1 MEGVPIRAFESE
13 VLTALLGALSDI
25 GLDVGEVKW
34 QPIEFEGQRRQA
46 DAVFTVSGQQV
57 VVEVKAVVTEREVNQ
72 LVSYAQAL
80 PIPMIV
86 ASRRIADG
94 ARKRLRQEGVGY
106 YDGRGRLRL
115 ALPGVVVDTDVPP
128 MDSVGQPP
136 AAFEGEVVREVALVL
151 LDEPDSRHGPRA
163 IARTIGRAPSAVS
176 AALDRL
182 RANGLLTSANEPVIP
197 ELFWEL
203 VAVWRR
209 AQQPLAGLP
218 ESGRASQNALLQ
230 LGLHEETGWAL
241 TDTLGARAWGM
252 PMVVSPNYPPDFYV
266 PTIIALQRAVAQ
278 FGRAEGPEDRACTV
292 AVAPVPLVCRWRDDR
307 PGEHWKVA
315 NPVVVALDI
324 AKDEGRGREMLER
337 WEPPKGI
344 IRVW

>member
-1 MEGVPIRAFESE
+1 M
-13 VLTALLGALSDI
+13 LTALHGALSEI
-25 GLDVGEVKW
+25 GLDVNEDQREQVVEVGDTAW
-34 QPIEFEGQRRQA
+34 RA
-46 DAVFTVSGQQV
+46 DAVFTVGGQRIV
-57 VVEVKAVVTEREVNQ
+57 IEVKAVVTEREVNQ
-72 LVSYAQAL
+72 LISYAQAS
-80 PIPMIV
+80 PIPMLV

-94 ARKRLRQEGVGY
+94 ARTRLRQEGIGY

-115 ALPGVVVDTDVPP
+115 ALPGVMVDTDVPP
-128 MDSVGQPP
+128 MDFVEQPP

-163 IARTIGRAPSAVS
+163 IARSIRRAPSAVS

-182 RANGLLTSANEPVIP
+182 RANGLLTSANEPIIP

-203 VAVWRR
+203 AAVWRR
-209 AQQPLAGLP
+209 GAQPLAGLP
-218 ESGRASQNALLQ
+218 EPGRGSQNALLQ

-241 TDTLGARAWGM
+241 TDTLAARAWGM
-252 PMVVSPNYPPDFYV
+252 PLVVSPNYPPDFYV
-266 PTIIALQRAVAQ
+266 PTIIALQRAIAQ
-278 FGRAEGPEDRACTV
+278 FGRSEGPEGRACTI

-315 NPVVVALDI
+315 NHVVVALDI
-324 AKDEGRGREMLER
+324 AKDEARGREILER
-337 WEPPKGI
+337 WDPPEGI